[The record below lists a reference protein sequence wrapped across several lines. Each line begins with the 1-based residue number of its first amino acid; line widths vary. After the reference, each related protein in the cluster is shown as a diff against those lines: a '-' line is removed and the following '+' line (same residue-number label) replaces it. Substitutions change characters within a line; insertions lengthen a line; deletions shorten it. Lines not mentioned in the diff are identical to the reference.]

1 MKIETVQVSNPSGD
15 GFMIINKKDFNR
27 DIHKLWVEAADVVVE
42 ELPVVLDGSGDE
54 LDPVTPQNINIP
66 KRGRPFKR

>member
-1 MKIETVQVSNPSGD
+1 MIIETVRVFNPSGD
-15 GFMIINKKDFNR
+15 GFMIINKKDFME

-42 ELPVVLDGSGDE
+42 ELPVVLDGSGNQ
-54 LDPVTPQNINIP
+54 LDPVTPQNANTI